1 MNDII
6 TNILNALV
14 AGLLEALKPHIDA
27 RIKEKLDA
35 MPDPLNGAYVTG
47 EEFREF
53 EKDLNELKE
62 ERAKEGM
69 SEGAV
74 VGLVRKE
81 IETALGDFDV
91 SDQIDDHLRDYDF
104 SDDVEDALGNI
115 DFDDKIREYHYD
127 HNIPSEDEVKD
138 IVDARV
144 DEVVGSKLENAYAK
158 IKREIGQT
166 LVDAADAN
174 EGI

>member
-1 MNDII
+1 MNDTII
-6 TNILNALV
+6 TNILNSIVNALV
-14 AGLLEALKPHIDA
+14 EAIRPRVDELVDA
-27 RIKEKLDA
+27 KIKA
-35 MPDPLNGAYVTG
+35 MPDPLNGAYVTA

-62 ERAKEGM
+62 GM
-69 SEGAV
+69 SEPAV

-91 SDQIDDHLRDYDF
+91 SDQIDDALRNYDF
-104 SDDVEDALGNI
+104 SDDIESAIDNV
-115 DFDDKIREYHYD
+115 DFDDKVRDYIYD
-127 HNIPSEDEVKD
+127 ADIPNQDEVKD
-138 IVDARV
+138 IIDARV

-166 LVDAADAN
+166 LVDSANAN

>member
-1 MNDII
+1 MNDNII
-6 TNILNALV
+6 NNILNSIV
-14 AGLLEALKPHIDA
+14 TSLLEALKPRIDELVDA
-27 RIKEKLDA
+27 KIKA
-35 MPDPLNGAYVTG
+35 MPDPLNGSYVTS

-91 SDQIDDHLRDYDF
+91 SDQIDDHLRD
-104 SDDVEDALGNI
+104 
-115 DFDDKIREYHYD
+115 